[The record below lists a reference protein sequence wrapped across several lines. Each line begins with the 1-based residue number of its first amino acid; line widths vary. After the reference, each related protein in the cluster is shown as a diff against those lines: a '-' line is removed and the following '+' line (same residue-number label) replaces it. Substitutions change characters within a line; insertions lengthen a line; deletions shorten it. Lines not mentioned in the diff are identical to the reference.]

1 MQSSASQLLVDK
13 GAFFYRVYGP
23 WTELVY
29 GRTGNLHKTL
39 KRIKHTF
46 DPNNVLNPGKLGL

>member
-1 MQSSASQLLVDK
+1 MASRLLVDK

-29 GRTGNLHKTL
+29 GRTGNLQKTL
-39 KRIKHTF
+39 KRIKQTL
-46 DPNNVLNPGKLGL
+46 DPNNIVNPGKLGF